1 MSDDTVVPN
10 QQPTSDPGAVRL
22 AIIGE
27 APAVEEVSW
36 QTCTSGHGFALQHWS
51 NRQLVTRDRCVLC
64 GTRTFEATPR
74 PFSGESGRL
83 LDSILADS
91 GLPRSHVMVAN
102 CSRRPLH
109 EGEKTLAHCG
119 PGLARLAVDLEQ
131 FRPHAVLVLGNL
143 ALSAF
148 CGEGKSVTNWRGSI
162 TQGRLERT
170 MYKVVVA
177 LHPAAV
183 LREPS
188 QLALLRMD
196 VKRAVDEAATA
207 FYEPPVR
214 EYWYPQ
220 SGVALCKRPVR
231 ELVPPDEDNVPF

>member
-1 MSDDTVVPN
+1 MNRDTVVPN
-10 QQPTSDPGAVRL
+10 QFPSTDPGAVRL
-22 AIIGE
+22 AITAE
-27 APAVEEVSW
+27 SPSVEECSW
-36 QTCTSGHGFALQHWS
+36 CHCASGHGFALEHWS
-51 NRQLVTRDRCVLC
+51 NKQLVERDRCPLC
-64 GTRTFEATPR
+64 GTRSWTPR
-74 PFSGESGRL
+74 PTPMVGESGRL

-109 EGEKTLAHCG
+109 DGEKTLAQCG
-119 PGLARLAVDLEQ
+119 PGLARLAVDLEE
-131 FRPHAVLVLGNL
+131 FRPHCVLLLGNL

-170 MYKVVVA
+170 VYKVVVA

-214 EYWYPQ
+214 EYWHPQ

-231 ELVPPDEDNVPF
+231 ELVPPDDIPF